1 MEIKTP
7 LLDQIREVPTPPP
20 SSSAPLGQAD
30 RCPIDAVQTRQRL
43 PAQQSVISMG
53 AVRPTRQSAP

>member
-43 PAQQSVISMG
+43 PAQPSS
-53 AVRPTRQSAP
+53 R